1 MWTYINSL
9 NSNAKSHLRCID
21 CCTLVQL
28 NHSGKIKTTSS
39 NILLIILKAKWNIYW
54 KHLFTY
60 WIQTDI
66 KSAGN
71 CRKRTYL
78 ENIQGVRKVA
88 LLLFEGVCSCRTLKQ
103 PVAVVTDG
111 TLKHL
116 QYFTWDS
123 ALLREGIAW
132 SSTWNKAVVLII
144 YVLLIFI

>member
-1 MWTYINSL
+1 MYRLLHISSVKSFREDQNHLLRHITYHT
-9 NSNAKSHLRCID
+9 KGQMKH
-21 CCTLVQL
+21 
-28 NHSGKIKTTSS
+28 
-39 NILLIILKAKWNIYW
+39 YW

-78 ENIQGVRKVA
+78 ENIQSVRKVA

-103 PVAVVTDG
+103 PVAVITDG

-132 SSTWNKAVVLII
+132 SST
-144 YVLLIFI
+144 